1 MLTLGVNR
9 TRGSFAETWHL
20 QPILLIASNQSE
32 KNEMIRVRQFI
43 CLHVYPISTTP
54 WLSQCHYDA
63 NDPSVC
69 LLPHWPTKLYG
80 FTHDLCNEV
89 LGLLLLSLNNTVCSK
104 LHFPSCL
111 SASSQNTAWKEVLF
125 IFFPNFSC
133 VAALERDLLSH
144 PFMSLA
150 CSFISLSLFPLDYS
164 HSQPCQ
170 IKMLTG
176 HMPWTSSVSLADFI
190 WHSLGSSTVTCKP
203 CQ

>member
-9 TRGSFAETWHL
+9 TRGSFAETQHL

-32 KNEMIRVRQFI
+32 KLRWSVCVHLFVSLFIQF
-43 CLHVYPISTTP
+43 LDTTP
-54 WLSQCHYDA
+54 WLSHCHYDA
-63 NDPSVC
+63 NDPSVY

-80 FTHDLCNEV
+80 FTQIFVMKFWVCFCYPW
-89 LGLLLLSLNNTVCSK
+89 TICSK
-104 LHFPSCL
+104 LHFPNCL
-111 SASSQNTAWKEVLF
+111 SASSQNTAWKGVLF
-125 IFFPNFSC
+125 IFFPHFSC

-164 HSQPCQ
+164 HGQLCR